1 MQDWNPTSTTIPE
14 PLDAQTLAHI
24 LPVMLASSLPEFLA
38 VRRWYGHKQERIA
51 DLRIADL
58 VTETVGADHYALASV
73 ALTFANQESV
83 EYFVPLVAAAK
94 SAIPDHT
101 LAIINADGVDWSIV
115 DAPTDEGF
123 RQWLLAQLAT
133 GAVGH
138 AADKAKAW
146 LATPQ
151 LATFLPAA
159 TTGPSQLMRAEQS
172 NSSIIYGRSII
183 LKIFRRIEAGINP
196 DIEVGRFLTTRTTF
210 RNMPL
215 LLGEWREVDDRDAG
229 RSIAVAQS
237 FIESVADGWEYALAS
252 LAAGR
257 PAGSATWP
265 FTRDAA
271 VLGLR
276 TAQLHLALTSHAD
289 DPAFAPEPITD
300 EDIAR
305 WSDQYLAALERTS
318 QLLAVRGSEPE
329 EAIAD
334 LIQAFAQAAPAFRM
348 RVVGFERLRGRSK
361 TRVHGDYHLGQT
373 LRTAEGDFAILDF
386 EGEPQRPVA
395 ERRAKTSPLKDVA
408 GMLRSFSYARGAA
421 ERALAEHPERE
432 ARVSDLVA
440 WERSA
445 RLAFLDAYLSEAQAH
460 RAAFLP
466 RTRED
471 FREALGIWE
480 LDKALYEIAY
490 EVNNRP
496 DWLWLPLASALK
508 LA

>member
-1 MQDWNPTSTTIPE
+1 MQDWQPASATIAE
-14 PLDAQTLAHI
+14 PLDAQGLTRI
-24 LPVMLASSLPEFLA
+24 LPEILASSLPGFLA
-38 VRRWYGHKQERIA
+38 GRRWYGHKQERIT
-51 DLRIADL
+51 DLQLADL
-58 VTETVGADHYALASV
+58 VNESVGKNIYALASV
-73 ALTFANQESV
+73 ALTFANQGMV
-83 EYFVPLVAAAK
+83 TYFMPLVATTK
-94 SAIPDHT
+94 SAMPEHT
-101 LAIINADGVDWSIV
+101 LAVVNANSVSWSIV

-123 RQWLLAQLAT
+123 RQWLLAQLAS
-133 GAVGH
+133 GAVEQSAH
-138 AADKAKAW
+138 EAKAW
-146 LATPQ
+146 IATRQ
-151 LATFLPAA
+151 LAAFLPDA
-159 TTGPSQLMRAEQS
+159 TTGPSQVMRAEQS
-172 NSSIIYGRSII
+172 NSSVLYGRSIM

-196 DIEVGRFLTTRTTF
+196 DIEVGRFLTTQTRF

-215 LLGEWREVDDRDAG
+215 LLGEWREVEGREAG

-237 FIESVADGWEYALAS
+237 FIESIADGWEYALSS

-257 PAGSATWP
+257 PAGSAAWP

-271 VLGLR
+271 VLGVR
-276 TAQLHLALTSHAD
+276 TAQLHLALASD
-289 DPAFAPEPITD
+289 ENDPAFSPEPIID
-300 EDIAR
+300 EDIVR
-305 WSDQYLAALERTS
+305 WTDHYLTSLERTS
-318 QLLAVRGSEPE
+318 RLLAARASAPDEPV
-329 EAIAD
+329 AD
-334 LIQAFAQAAPAFRM
+334 LIQAFEEAAPVFRM
-348 RVVGFERLRGRSK
+348 RASAFERLLGRSK

-373 LRTAEGDFAILDF
+373 LRTEEGDFAILDF
-386 EGEPQRPVA
+386 EGEPQRSVA

-421 ERALAEHPERE
+421 ERALVEHPERE
-432 ARVSDLVA
+432 ARVSDLIA

-445 RLAFLDAYLSEAQAH
+445 RLAFLDAYLGEAQAQ

-490 EVNNRP
+490 EINNRP